1 MFGRR
6 NREEKPRE
14 KVTRESL
21 KEGLK
26 VFEFVRPYQ
35 WYFWG
40 GMLML
45 FASSVVFM
53 VFPFLIGQL
62 VDTANG
68 EAIINFSLFE
78 IGLVLLVALIFQ
90 SVTAFARVMLFAQVS
105 EKATADIRAT
115 LYKKFVSL
123 PVSFFEENKTGD
135 LISRV
140 NADVEKLYNVFSV
153 TLAEFV
159 RQIITLIVGIGF
171 LAIATPRLS
180 LVMVLTIPVVMVG
193 AIFFGRFIRKIS
205 KQRQEILA
213 ETNSMLSESIM
224 AISLVKAFVN
234 EWFELNRYRKKNNE
248 VVSFGIKYAFSRAVF
263 AVFIILFIFGAIFFI
278 IYQGVLMVQEGAMTS
293 GNLIS
298 FVSYTFVIAGSI
310 GSLGSFIG
318 DLLGSVGATE
328 RVREILNTP
337 NELELGD
344 NESLTPHSI
353 QGSVSFENVAFH
365 YPTRTDVPVLQGLSF
380 HIQPG
385 EKIALVGSSGAGKS
399 TIIQLLLR
407 FYDIQSGDIKV
418 DGQSIFGQELR
429 TYRQNLALV
438 PQEVILFGGTIR
450 ENILYGREDATEE
463 EVISAAK
470 QSNSWEFITK
480 FPEGLDTI
488 VGERGV
494 KLSGGQRQRIA
505 IARAILK
512 DPAILL
518 LDEATS
524 SLDAESEKV
533 VQEALDKL
541 MEGRTSIIIAH
552 RLSTIRE
559 VDCIYVLEKGV
570 IKEKGTHTELSLL
583 EDGIYKGLANLQFQ

>member
-1 MFGRR
+1 
-6 NREEKPRE
+6 
-14 KVTRESL
+14 
-21 KEGLK
+21 
-26 VFEFVRPYQ
+26 
-35 WYFWG
+35 
-40 GMLML
+40 
-45 FASSVVFM
+45 
-53 VFPFLIGQL
+53 
-62 VDTANG
+62 
-68 EAIINFSLFE
+68 NFSLFE